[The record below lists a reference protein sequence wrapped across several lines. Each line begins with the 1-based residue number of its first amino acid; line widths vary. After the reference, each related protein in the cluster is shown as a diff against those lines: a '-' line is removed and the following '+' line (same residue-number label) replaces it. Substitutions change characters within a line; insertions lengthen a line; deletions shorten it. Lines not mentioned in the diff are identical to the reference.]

1 VTDAR
6 HLYDLFPK
14 EAIDLLE
21 VRGVDLVDK
30 LGEDVVKGIVTDV
43 LTGVNVRSATEA
55 LTRRRIAYLNAA
67 LLVLFVQAR
76 DEYDEDFPQGL
87 LDDAKTALT
96 TRGLASPEKR
106 VLGWLVG
113 MTKKQIDNV
122 LRADPKAWDDYLRL
136 YAEDLREVAQ
146 SVAKLYG
153 SLAGTLELS
162 RFAEPIP
169 VDWLW
174 ALYLL
179 QAVGTQERA
188 TRGSEKSMYGKF
200 FEKLVLGGVLHV
212 LGLRL
217 VKKLDASDTDQVF
230 WLSERGERRESDA
243 TALFG
248 SGKGVRFDIGF
259 IGTGNPEITLDKAS
273 RFERQVEIA
282 GKATYMGTIIIV
294 DTIGPRSR
302 VPALA
307 KAAEASVVQMSAS
320 YWPRDLGRELA
331 EIVTHY
337 EDPFDGMT
345 DAECEAYIREKMRTA
360 PFHEVLGIVAE
371 DDAEVEAE
379 EHLDPG
385 DLGSGAQ

>member
-1 VTDAR
+1 MTSPPS
-6 HLYDLFPK
+6 LYDLFPK
-14 EAIDLLE
+14 EARDLLE

-30 LGEDVVKGIVTDV
+30 LGEDVVKGIVADV
-43 LTGVNVRSATEA
+43 LTGVNVRGATEA
-55 LTRRRIAYLNAA
+55 LTRRRIAHLNAA
-67 LLVLFVQAR
+67 LLVLFIRAR
-76 DEYDEDFPQGL
+76 DEYDDFPGDL
-87 LDDAKTALT
+87 LSEAKTALT
-96 TRGLASPEKR
+96 THGLSSPEKR

-122 LRADPKAWDDYLRL
+122 LRADPKAWENYLKL
-136 YAEDLREVAQ
+136 YSEDLRDVAR
-146 SVAKLYG
+146 SVATLYG
-153 SLAGTLELS
+153 DLDGSMELPRLAQ
-162 RFAEPIP
+162 PIP

-217 VKKLDASDTDQVF
+217 VTKLDASDTDGVY

-248 SGKGVRFDIGF
+248 KGKGVRFDIGF

-331 EIVTHY
+331 EIIPHY
-337 EDPFDGMT
+337 DDPFDGMT
-345 DAECEAYIREKMRTA
+345 EAECEAYIRELMKTA

-371 DDAEVEAE
+371 EDEDVEE
-379 EHLDPG
+379 E
-385 DLGSGAQ
+385 SQ

>member
-1 VTDAR
+1 M
-6 HLYDLFPK
+6 
-14 EAIDLLE
+14 
-21 VRGVDLVDK
+21 DLVDK
-30 LGEDVVKGIVTDV
+30 LGEDVVKGIVADV
-43 LTGVNVRSATEA
+43 LTGVNVRGATEA

-67 LLVLFVQAR
+67 LLVLFIRAR
-76 DEYDEDFPQGL
+76 DDYGEGFPQEL
-87 LDDAKTALT
+87 LDDAKTALI
-96 TRGLASPEKR
+96 TRGLSSPEKR

-122 LRADPKAWDDYLRL
+122 LRADPKAWDDYLKL

-146 SVAKLYG
+146 SVANLYG
-153 SLAGTLELS
+153 TVEGNLELPRS
-162 RFAEPIP
+162 AKPIP

-282 GKATYMGTIIIV
+282 GESIYMGTIIIV

-307 KAAEASVVQMSAS
+307 RAAEASVVQMSAS

-331 EIVTHY
+331 EIVEHY
-337 EDPFDGMT
+337 DDPFDGMT
-345 DAECEAYIREKMRTA
+345 DAECEAYIREQMKTA
-360 PFHEVLGIVAE
+360 PFHEVLGIVATDE
-371 DDAEVEAE
+371 AESDGPEQDDAE
-379 EHLDPG
+379 
-385 DLGSGAQ
+385 S